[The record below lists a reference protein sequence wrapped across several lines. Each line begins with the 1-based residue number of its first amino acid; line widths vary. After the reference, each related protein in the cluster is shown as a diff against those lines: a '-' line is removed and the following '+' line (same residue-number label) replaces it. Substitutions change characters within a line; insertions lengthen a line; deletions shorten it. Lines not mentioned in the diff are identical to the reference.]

1 MNAAQLQRPANATG
15 VVLIASHVMDVPDGD
30 SARPGPGQIGPEMA
44 PSGPETP
51 RNGPENGYFEVFL
64 VVGISHLQGF
74 LQI

>member
-30 SARPGPGQIGPEMA
+30 SARPGPGQIGPRN
-44 PSGPETP
+44 GPERH

-64 VVGISHLQGF
+64 VVGNLSFAGL